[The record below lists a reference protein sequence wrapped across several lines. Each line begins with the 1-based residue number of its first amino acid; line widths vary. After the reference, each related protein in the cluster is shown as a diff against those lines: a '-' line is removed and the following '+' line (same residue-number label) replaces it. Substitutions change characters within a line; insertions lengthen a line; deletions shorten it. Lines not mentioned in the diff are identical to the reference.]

1 MASAVDPMAREPVR
15 GRVRWRPFPGSSEP
29 GVPQAEITLA
39 MAEVFKLSARV
50 EELAERR
57 KEAIRRA
64 FTRFHA
70 LALGCAVGVTAGLA
84 VTAAT
89 LLLWM
94 RGGKL
99 VGENL
104 RVLSSYFPGYQV
116 DLAGA
121 AVGGLY
127 GFAAGF
133 VAGFAIA
140 AFRNLA
146 LRVALALLRQSGDR
160 WRRRH
165 LLDEI

>member
-1 MASAVDPMAREPVR
+1 
-15 GRVRWRPFPGSSEP
+15 
-29 GVPQAEITLA
+29 
-39 MAEVFKLSARV
+39 MAEVEALATRV
-50 EELAERR
+50 EALAERR
-57 KEAIRRA
+57 KAAIRRA

-70 LALGCAVGVTAGLA
+70 LALGCAVGVTTGLA
-84 VTAAT
+84 VAAAT
-89 LLLWM
+89 AVLWI

-104 RVLSSYFPGYQV
+104 RVLASYFPGYQV

-133 VAGFAIA
+133 IAGYAIA

-146 LRVALALLRQSGDR
+146 LRIALGLLRRTGDR